1 MSRDYGFPLHF
12 LSISPIIPSMKT
24 RTPRV
29 FENTTH
35 TLRAIHGAFRDTG
48 CAAHN
53 NTWMILLAL
62 TPPVLAA
69 FAVTEIGAWALSE
82 LGRQMRIR
90 EKRPASPSLRGT
102 PTPKELAKDWA
113 DRPRTLET
121 CLRLGSR
128 LADLDPTLDHSLVRK
143 PDAAGRLVIRARKG
157 GMKGWLEDH
166 RVAVGYSTVMR
177 YKKLAQR
184 LRQVLSLDDRLPL
197 EWVMSG
203 VPADRPLPA
212 DLAAPCTAASRRL
225 DRLLREN
232 RTLAALTRAV
242 EKALGIVRL
251 VAVRKASG
259 RCRVAGVKKGK
270 THVFSVISQG
280 RAATV
285 DAARLAATRE
295 AMGRLLEMEKPSGSV
310 LHLRN
315 RIQHWLTGVAAG
327 VGEG

>member
-1 MSRDYGFPLHF
+1 
-12 LSISPIIPSMKT
+12 MKT
-24 RTPRV
+24 RTNRV
-29 FENTTH
+29 FQNTTH
-35 TLRAIHGAFRDTG
+35 ALRAIHGAFRDTG

-53 NTWMILLAL
+53 NTWMILMAL
-62 TPPVLAA
+62 TPPILAA
-69 FAVTEIGAWALSE
+69 FAVTEVGSWALAE
-82 LGRQMRIR
+82 LGRPMRIR

-102 PTPKELAKDWA
+102 PTAKELAKDWA
-113 DRPRTLET
+113 AQPRTLET

-184 LRQVLSLDDRLPL
+184 LRQVLAFDDRLPL

-203 VPADRPLPA
+203 VPADCALPA
-212 DLAAPCTAASRRL
+212 DLAAPCAAAARRL
-225 DRLLREN
+225 ARLLREN
-232 RTLAALTRAV
+232 RTLVSLTRAV

-251 VAVRKASG
+251 VAVRKAPG
-259 RCRVAGVKKGK
+259 RRRAAGVKKRK
-270 THVFSVISQG
+270 TAGFSVISRG

-285 DAARLAATRE
+285 DERRLEATRD
-295 AMGRLLEMEKPSGSV
+295 AMGRLLEAQNLAGPALRLRHRIEQWLSDVAAEHATPSG
-310 LHLRN
+310 
-315 RIQHWLTGVAAG
+315 GA
-327 VGEG
+327 

>member
-1 MSRDYGFPLHF
+1 
-12 LSISPIIPSMKT
+12 MKT
-24 RTPRV
+24 RTNRV
-29 FENTTH
+29 FQNTTH

-53 NTWMILLAL
+53 NTWMILMAL
-62 TPPVLAA
+62 TPPILAA
-69 FAVTEIGAWALSE
+69 FAVTEVGSWALSE

-113 DRPRTLET
+113 AQPRTLET
-121 CLRLGSR
+121 CLRIGSR

-184 LRQVLSLDDRLPL
+184 LRQVLALDDRLPL

-203 VPADRPLPA
+203 VPADCALPA
-212 DLAAPCTAASRRL
+212 DLAAPCAAAARRL
-225 DRLLREN
+225 ARLLREN
-232 RTLAALTRAV
+232 RTLVSLTRAV

-251 VAVRKASG
+251 VAVRKAPE
-259 RCRVAGVKKGK
+259 RRRAAGAKKRK
-270 THVFSVISQG
+270 TAGFSIISSG
-280 RAATV
+280 RAAIV
-285 DAARLAATRE
+285 DERRLEATRE
-295 AMGRLLEMEKPSGSV
+295 AMARLLEAESLAGPA

-315 RIQHWLTGVAAG
+315 RISNWLSGLAVA
-327 VGEG
+327 ERT